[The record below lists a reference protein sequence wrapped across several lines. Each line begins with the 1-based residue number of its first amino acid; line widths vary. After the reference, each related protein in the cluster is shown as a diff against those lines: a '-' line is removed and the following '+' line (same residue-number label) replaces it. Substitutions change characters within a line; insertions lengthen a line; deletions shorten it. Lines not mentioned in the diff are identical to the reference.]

1 MGRKQMILS
10 YLKQYAINT
19 EEASVVTSFLADHLQ
34 LSRHNVSTDLNELYR
49 EGIVAKSEGR
59 PVRYWLKTAGVS
71 KQPECFT
78 QLIGFDGSLKHVVE
92 LAKASVIYPPN
103 GLNTIISGPSGSGKS
118 YLAELMFQYAVET
131 KTIQEHAPFIIFNCA
146 DYANNPQL
154 LLSQLF
160 GHSRGSFTGAESV
173 EDGFIMKA
181 NHGLLFLDEVHRL
194 PPEGQE
200 MLFLLIDKGYFY
212 KLGDSSKPLHV
223 SLRIIT
229 ATSISPKDSLL
240 TTFIRRFPTQIIL
253 PSLSERPVYEKLN
266 LMMHYFQEEANHL
279 GISLL
284 VRSNCMIALLAFNM
298 NGNIGELKNT
308 IRLACAKAFLNYIS
322 TEKIDDLIR
331 IYITHLPGNL
341 QIHYFSENIQLQELE
356 SIVTTEE
363 IMFFHQGEE
372 HDSSISPSFT
382 SQSRFEEVIVHYVQS
397 GLTLDE
403 IKKLLKKDIAAFLR
417 QLNKTYPQIDKKD
430 CDVGQFVYA
439 LEKELRCFFQADF
452 ENAITQYLRYV
463 NSMNSLQIH
472 DDACENYFHTDQK
485 YQCIT
490 KHIGYINDIVDCPLS
505 YAECIVLSCFADVY
519 AVNKHQKNM
528 IQIIV
533 LCHGDTTASSLVH
546 VAVQLL
552 DYENITAI
560 NMPLDSTVSMVEGKV
575 REKLDELDDVHD
587 VLLIV
592 DMGSL
597 KSLKE
602 FIQKIYRIS
611 VGILDMATTL
621 LVIEACKMAKYSN
634 MSADTIADTIA
645 ANYSIDAMQ
654 STDTRKV
661 ILTSCLTGRGTAK
674 RLIDFLHDFLIQN
687 NIRDVDV
694 IAIDEVSDVHEYA
707 NYHNILA
714 IVGTVNPHYQ
724 NIPFIGIE
732 RLLFENGKDI
742 IHELMVQQIGK
753 MAEYESSQEI
763 ETVQDAKQMAKQ
775 FVYDNLDK
783 EYRDNILICVFETLS
798 ELEEKMNIRILPTHI
813 ARFVIHYSF
822 CIERLLHDEP
832 IMECNELHDIE
843 IFHADLFN
851 LITSVSAHHLPV
863 SVAEI
868 PKEELA
874 YVTQIFL

>member
-1 MGRKQMILS
+1 MGRKQMILN

-19 EEASVVTSFLADHLQ
+19 EEAGVVTSFLADHLQ
-34 LSRHNVSTDLNELYR
+34 LSRHNVSTDLNELCR
-49 EGIVAKSEGR
+49 EGIAEKSEGR
-59 PVRYWLKTAGVS
+59 PVRYWLKTAGIT

-118 YLAELMFQYAVET
+118 YLAELMFQYAIET
-131 KTIQEHAPFIIFNCA
+131 KTIQENAPFIIFNCA

-160 GHSRGSFTGAESV
+160 GHSRGSFTGAES
-173 EDGFIMKA
+173 EEEGIIMKA
-181 NHGLLFLDEVHRL
+181 NHGMLFLDEVHRL

-229 ATSISPKDSLL
+229 ATSISPEDSLL
-240 TTFIRRFPTQIIL
+240 TTFIRRFPTQITVS
-253 PSLSERPVYEKLN
+253 PLSKRPVNEKLN

-284 VRSNCMIALLAFNM
+284 VRSNCMVALLAFDM
-298 NGNIGELKNT
+298 TGNIGELKNT

-341 QIHYFSENIQLQELE
+341 QIHYFSEDMGLQELE
-356 SIVTTEE
+356 TIVTTEE

-372 HDSSISPSFT
+372 HAKSPAPTFSSQT
-382 SQSRFEEVIVHYVQS
+382 RFEEIIVHYVQS

-403 IKKLLKKDIAAFLR
+403 IKKLLKKDISAFLQ
-417 QLNKTYPQIDKKD
+417 QLNKIYPENEKKNR
-430 CDVGQFVYA
+430 CIGQFVYA
-439 LEKELRCFFQADF
+439 LEKELHCSFQADF
-452 ENAITQYLRYV
+452 ETAIVQYLQYIK
-463 NSMNSLQIH
+463 SMNSLQVH
-472 DDACENYFHTDQK
+472 DDACENYFQTDRK
-485 YQCIT
+485 YQCIAS
-490 KHIGYINDIVDCPLS
+490 HISYIKDILHSPLS

-528 IQIIV
+528 TQIIV
-533 LCHGDTTASSLVH
+533 ICHGDATASSLVH

-560 NMPLDSTVSMVEGKV
+560 NMPLDSTVSMVEKKV
-575 REKLDELDDVHD
+575 REQLDEFDEVHD
-587 VLLIV
+587 ILLIV

-602 FIQKIYRIS
+602 FLQKKYQVS
-611 VGILDMATTL
+611 VGIIDMATTL

-634 MSADTIADTIA
+634 LSAGTIAETIA

-654 STDTRKV
+654 SEDKKKV

-674 RLIDFLHDFLIQN
+674 RLIDFLHDFLVQN

-732 RLLFENGKDI
+732 RLLFENGKEI
-742 IHELMVQQIGK
+742 IHELMVQQVGK
-753 MAEYESSQEI
+753 MAEYECTQEI
-763 ETVQDAKQMAKQ
+763 ETVQEAKLMAKQ

-783 EYRDNILICVFETLS
+783 EYRDDILNCVFETLS

-832 IMECNELHDIE
+832 ITECNELHDIE
-843 IFHADLFN
+843 ILHADLFA
-851 LITSVSAHHLPV
+851 LITSASNHHLPAAV
-863 SVAEI
+863 TEA

-874 YVTQIFL
+874 YVAQIFL